1 MLLVLRDSPGHGY
14 ELLEQLQTLM
24 PAERIDMGNLYRILR
39 SLEREGLVASTWHEE
54 APGPAKRIYVI
65 TPSGRRVLGQWVEAF
80 EEDRAADRRLYRALQ
95 RGEGVNMH
103 HGHRRFR
110 GRGRG
115 VGHRF
120 YEPERVL
127 ERLEEYQRDLEQE
140 IADVADL
147 ISKLKKNE
155 PEAVTV

>member
-1 MLLVLRDSPGHGY
+1 
-14 ELLEQLQTLM
+14 
-24 PAERIDMGNLYRILR
+24 
-39 SLEREGLVASTWHEE
+39 
-54 APGPAKRIYVI
+54 
-65 TPSGRRVLGQWVEAF
+65 
-80 EEDRAADRRLYRALQ
+80 
-95 RGEGVNMH
+95 MH

-110 GRGRG
+110 GHRRG

-155 PEAVTV
+155 PETATV

>member
-1 MLLVLRDSPGHGY
+1 
-14 ELLEQLQTLM
+14 
-24 PAERIDMGNLYRILR
+24 
-39 SLEREGLVASTWHEE
+39 
-54 APGPAKRIYVI
+54 
-65 TPSGRRVLGQWVEAF
+65 
-80 EEDRAADRRLYRALQ
+80 
-95 RGEGVNMH
+95 MH

-110 GRGRG
+110 GHRRG